1 MSQFQNLQSHN
12 YEFLQILQPDKKF
25 INDDIFKDGD
35 VNLSFVNL
43 LYLTNFLVQ
52 TQGECNALKIAN
64 VYAFFFPHKLGKYM
78 TKLERTMFDSKT
90 VHTYI
95 GKH

>member
-64 VYAFFFPHKLGKYM
+64 IYALFFTQTRKIYDKA
-78 TKLERTMFDSKT
+78 RTNY
-90 VHTYI
+90 V
-95 GKH
+95 